1 MATILLIEDDRDCAR
16 TITKILAPHNHIVN
30 HATDGSAGL
39 RLAREIRP
47 DLILVDMNLPELKG
61 EVVALQLRAL
71 IGRSPVSLV
80 AFTAENGTRAR
91 RLALAFGCDTF
102 ISKPID
108 TQTFPR
114 QIDQIL
120 GLKKKAMS
128 R

>member
-16 TITKILAPHNHIVN
+16 TITKVLAPHNHVVN
-30 HATDGSAGL
+30 HATDGLTGL
-39 RLAREIRP
+39 KMAREIRP
-47 DLILVDMNLPELKG
+47 DLIMVDMNLPGLDG
-61 EVVALQLRAL
+61 EVVALQLRAW

-80 AFTAENGTRAR
+80 ALTAENGTRAR
-91 RLALAFGCDTF
+91 RLALAFGCDAF
-102 ISKPID
+102 ITKPID

-120 GLKKKAMS
+120 GLKKKAVS